1 MCQSCKIYPSRIL
14 SPSPLTPKNVNYCI
28 LEKKIFLSILVWN
41 TVWYQ
46 LISNSLAEVK
56 YSAVLKR
63 SIPFNFSQKSANSN
77 SRSRCRTVSR
87 TSKSKL
93 LKLRSP
99 SVPAQFS
106 KFLNIK
112 QRNRSNHRNFSQP
125 GSRSTSPISD
135 NSRFYFKSQTERS
148 DIKSK
153 LSESGSASN
162 LTWMKGV
169 GDQFANSMATM
180 MESAKVYLANP
191 TDHFEN
197 ELSLSES
204 SLPYTSTSRYR
215 SRSISPPSK
224 IEKTPIKARSKS
236 CIADMSYLNYLD
248 FLDYWI
254 APGNGILFNNQEANC
269 KKAFKTFRV

>member
-1 MCQSCKIYPSRIL
+1 M
-14 SPSPLTPKNVNYCI
+14 
-28 LEKKIFLSILVWN
+28 
-41 TVWYQ
+41 
-46 LISNSLAEVK
+46 ISNSLAEVK

-63 SIPFNFSQKSANSN
+63 SIPLNFSKKYENSN

-87 TSKSKL
+87 SSKSKL

-106 KFLNIK
+106 NFLNK
-112 QRNRSNHRNFSQP
+112 KHRNRSNHRNFSQP
-125 GSRSTSPISD
+125 GSRSTSPTSE
-135 NSRFYFKSQTERS
+135 NSKFYFQSQTETS
-148 DIKSK
+148 HIQSK
-153 LSESGSASN
+153 LSKTDSASN

-197 ELSLSES
+197 ELSLLETN
-204 SLPYTSTSRYR
+204 LPSTSTSRYR

-224 IEKTPIKARSKS
+224 IVKTSVKARSKS

-248 FLDYWI
+248 YLDYWI
-254 APGNGILFNNQEANC
+254 APGNGILFNQEANC
-269 KKAFKTFRV
+269 KKSFQIFFVFKNLNVLKTWKKQLS